1 MPLKL
6 SWTRSVPNEA
16 VPLNTVSVIRLL
28 NGSVRASEYVTC
40 PGVPTEVLVPENTW
54 EDKAAY
60 DAQAKKLAAMF
71 NENFKQ
77 FEDQVSDEIKDT
89 APKA

>member
-1 MPLKL
+1 MKIAH
-6 SWTRSVPNEA
+6 TRAMVNA
-16 VPLNTVSVIRLL
+16 AL
-28 NGSVRASEYVTC
+28 NGDLENVSYEIDPIFGLEIPQSC
-40 PGVPTEVLVPENTW
+40 PNVPEEVLNPKNTW

-60 DAQAKKLAAMF
+60 DEQAKKLAAMF

-77 FEDQVSDEIKDT
+77 FEDQVSDEVKKT